1 MRCEHVDIAV
11 CMSVCVCNIM
21 YTYVFVC
28 MRLLAKLRLLPLLL
42 QLLLLLLFLQCWQ
55 CALLRRRS
63 SQRGATTEFNVKK
76 AAAADAAQHLISLL
90 LMAIFMPNAQVLVK
104 FCRFFSITHG
114 FGELSKRTNNT
125 LLLVSKIN

>member
-1 MRCEHVDIAV
+1 
-11 CMSVCVCNIM
+11 
-21 YTYVFVC
+21 

-90 LMAIFMPNAQVLVK
+90 LMAIFIPNAHVHKCSQVLQI
-104 FCRFFSITHG
+104 F
-114 FGELSKRTNNT
+114 
-125 LLLVSKIN
+125 